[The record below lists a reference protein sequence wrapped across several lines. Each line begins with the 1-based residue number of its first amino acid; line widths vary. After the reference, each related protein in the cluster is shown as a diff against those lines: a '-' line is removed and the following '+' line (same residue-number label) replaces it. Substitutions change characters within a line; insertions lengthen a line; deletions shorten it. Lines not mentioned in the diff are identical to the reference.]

1 MENTNFSQNLINAIN
16 PYLVPLRRYAHGAV
30 SDLGTVPLDTGRLC
44 VRRQERPHG
53 GHDLRLHPHHRG
65 FQLRE
70 VENVAQQYNIKII
83 IIIISIY
90 HIQLLMSLAMSM
102 QI

>member
-1 MENTNFSQNLINAIN
+1 MQLTHIRS
-16 PYLVPLRRYAHGAV
+16 PCRHAHGAV
-30 SDLGTVPLDTGRLC
+30 PDLGSVPLDTRRLC
-44 VRRQERPHG
+44 VRRQERAHG

-70 VENVAQQYNIKII
+70 VDNVAQQYDSMVII
-83 IIIISIY
+83 IITTIF
-90 HIQLLMSLAMSM
+90 MSLAMSL